1 MNGVQ
6 PPKELPMPHREAPH
20 RVPISQA
27 LLQGTREISAL
38 FETRL
43 SAFRVGYEAKIQE
56 LIQERDALLASQGD
70 AINQAVAADALAALQ
85 GECEQWEQTRAQS
98 ECMRAEYATES
109 AKWEEERKAI
119 LEERK
124 RMEDERAQL
133 QKEREEW
140 RKERDAMQNEIQ
152 RVQSESDKKLREL
165 VLSKDTTIATLE
177 MRVKALESI
186 RNGSPGPRPPSSPQ
200 QNQVDPMDV
209 FRATPLSMTFAD
221 MSSTLGSATPT
232 KSPSLD
238 PAPMQVDV
246 DGQPEPPTSPP
257 MSPTTTLRGGRSPSM
272 GRSSTLGTFPS
283 VSNVSTMEST
293 PRRLV
298 IRVPPSVGKVR
309 KPIKPPV
316 SPGTEQERN
325 TVAHV
330 PPSRDSSDAG
340 SPAKSSSGSTST
352 SESAAFSSP

>member
-6 PPKELPMPHREAPH
+6 PPKAPSMPHREAP
-20 RVPISQA
+20 RQVPISQA

-38 FETRL
+38 FEKRL
-43 SAFRVGYEAKIQE
+43 SAYRAGYEAEIRGLK
-56 LIQERDALLASQGD
+56 QERDALLAAQNNVLD
-70 AINQAVAADALAALQ
+70 QAITANAPTALQ
-85 GECEQWEQTRAQS
+85 EEREQWEQTRADL
-98 ECMRAEYATES
+98 ECTQADYAS
-109 AKWEEERKAI
+109 KSSKWEEERNAI

-124 RMEDERAQL
+124 LMEEERAQL
-133 QKEREEW
+133 QRERGEW
-140 RKERDAMQNEIQ
+140 QKERDAMQNEIQ

-165 VLSKDTTIATLE
+165 VVTKDAVIATLE
-177 MRVKALESI
+177 TRVRALESTQ
-186 RNGSPGPRPPSSPQ
+186 NGSPGLSSSLQ
-200 QNQVDPMDV
+200 QNHVNSLDV
-209 FRATPLSMTFAD
+209 FRSTPQSMTLAD
-221 MSSTLGSATPT
+221 MSSTLGTTTPT

-238 PAPMQVDV
+238 SMPMQIN
-246 DGQPEPPTSPP
+246 GQPGQIMSPP

-272 GRSSTLGTFPS
+272 GGSSTLGTFPS
-283 VSNVSTMEST
+283 ISNMSTSEST

-298 IRVPPSVGKVR
+298 IRVPPSTGKAR

-330 PPSRDSSDAG
+330 PPSRDSSDTG

-352 SESAAFSSP
+352 SESAVFSSP